1 MRRMIPSF
9 EFRRRARL
17 AMKPV
22 MPLLLIVAL
31 IAALPSLIN
40 DAVVLIADAD
50 PNQLMNDFSNRLM
63 QVVENAGLTQNAVVG
78 EVVIDEAQL
87 ARDILAVQN
96 SYFANLRTFIQE
108 KGLLIAGLSLM
119 VMVLG
124 PVLNLGMINAML
136 HALRKKEFTAAIALS
151 RIKYILKAVALMLLV
166 ALRIFLWML
175 PGLLVMLS
183 ALFVA
188 NANLAPLLMI
198 VGAVAMIVLGIMA
211 GYRYALA
218 VYVLADEP
226 TTRLRDC
233 IHRSCEVM
241 KHRKMELFS
250 LEISFIGWHLLLSLV
265 QSMLMSFGAVIG
277 LTLGMFASLFLTV
290 YTNCAQAAFY
300 QEYAVGPVELP
311 PQEETPLEDLL

>member
-87 ARDILAVQN
+87 ARDILAVQD

-175 PGLLVMLS
+175 PGM
-183 ALFVA
+183 A
-188 NANLAPLLMI
+188 LMI
-198 VGAVAMIVLGIMA
+198 VALFLPQKLVTLAVIVGFAASMVMGIMA

-233 IHRSCEVM
+233 IRRSCEVM

-311 PQEETPLEDLL
+311 PQEEAPLEDLL

>member
-1 MRRMIPSF
+1 MIPSF

-166 ALRIFLWML
+166 ALKIFLWML
-175 PGLLVMLS
+175 PGM
-183 ALFVA
+183 A
-188 NANLAPLLMI
+188 LMI
-198 VGAVAMIVLGIMA
+198 VALFLPQKLVTLAVVVGFAAAMVMGIMA
-211 GYRYALA
+211 SYRYALA

-233 IHRSCEVM
+233 IRRSCEVM

-311 PQEETPLEDLL
+311 PQEEAPLEDLL

>member
-166 ALRIFLWML
+166 ALKIFLWML
-175 PGLLVMLS
+175 PGM
-183 ALFVA
+183 A
-188 NANLAPLLMI
+188 LMI
-198 VGAVAMIVLGIMA
+198 VALFLPQKLVTLAVVVGFAAAMVMGIMA
-211 GYRYALA
+211 SYRYALA

-233 IHRSCEVM
+233 IRRSCEVM

-311 PQEETPLEDLL
+311 PQEEAPLEDLL